1 LGPEGAPIV
10 RVVFLLATGPATW
23 AGLEEQAT
31 RVDAIAVSTTA
42 MEAFLAKSIALLLDQ
57 YVIASGRHSLPLGV
71 ADTALTHSPGGD
83 KLG

>member
-1 LGPEGAPIV
+1 
-10 RVVFLLATGPATW
+10 VFLLAPVPDTW

-42 MEAFLAKSIALLLDQ
+42 MAAFLAKSIALLLDWS
-57 YVIASGRHSLPLGV
+57 ATTFGRHLLPLSV
-71 ADTALTHSPGGD
+71 VNMALSHLPGGD